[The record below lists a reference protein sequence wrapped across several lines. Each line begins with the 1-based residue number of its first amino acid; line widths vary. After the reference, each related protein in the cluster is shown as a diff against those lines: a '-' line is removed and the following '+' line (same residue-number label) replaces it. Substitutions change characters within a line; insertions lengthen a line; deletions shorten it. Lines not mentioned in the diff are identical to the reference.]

1 MYGCKTPPDVVSD
14 TGGCRGSR
22 PEVDSTCTP
31 RGIQRITDDRSP
43 DYMVTTSLTSSS
55 PVIAS
60 LSPLTSS
67 TPQCGKRST
76 NRTTSRH
83 VDFLIDESA
92 TSPPSV
98 DATSSG
104 KLVHR
109 PNDLDVG
116 QSPTNWNGRR
126 RPAKSMIV
134 IGEDDVDELF
144 QPVNINGDSFAL
156 IQTPLRSAFPIRSV
170 QSILELPNICDIL
183 ISFRWL
189 PR

>member
-1 MYGCKTPPDVVSD
+1 MYGCKTPPDVVSG
-14 TGGCRGSR
+14 TGGCRGSG
-22 PEVDSTCTP
+22 PEVDSTCTA
-31 RGIQRITDDRSP
+31 RGIQRIRDDRSP
-43 DYMVTTSLTSSS
+43 DHKVTTSLASSS
-55 PVIAS
+55 PVITPP
-60 LSPLTSS
+60 SPLTSS
-67 TPQCGKRST
+67 TPQCGQRST

-92 TSPPSV
+92 TSPPCV
-98 DATSSG
+98 DATSDG
-104 KLVHR
+104 KPVHR

-156 IQTPLRSAFPIRSV
+156 IQAPLRSAVPICSV
-170 QSILELPNICDIL
+170 
-183 ISFRWL
+183 
-189 PR
+189 